1 MRVSCLSAGYA
12 FSSRYLLGALGVQEV
27 GNLMSK
33 QTNKTIKLPKFVFG
47 ITAAA
52 ESVDLRL
59 LAIARPVVRT
69 RPSIES
75 DT

>member
-1 MRVSCLSAGYA
+1 
-12 FSSRYLLGALGVQEV
+12 
-27 GNLMSK
+27 MSK

-47 ITAAA
+47 ITAAV